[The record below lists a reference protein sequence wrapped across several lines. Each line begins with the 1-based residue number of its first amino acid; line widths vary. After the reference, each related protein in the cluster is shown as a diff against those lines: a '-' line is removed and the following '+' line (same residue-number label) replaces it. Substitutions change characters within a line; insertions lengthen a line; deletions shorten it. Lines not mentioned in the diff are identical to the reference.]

1 MTLSKKKKYC
11 VLSSSRAD
19 FGILSNLIKKLS
31 KKKYIK
37 LELILT
43 GSHISKKFGETKK
56 EAYEN
61 SIKNF
66 HELKLPSKNKNTED
80 LLFSSSILLNKLSKK
95 FKKEKYNYLIILGDR
110 FETFID
116 AYVATLYKVS
126 IIHLSGGDETEAAY
140 DNQFRH
146 AISKLSHLHFP
157 TNEISKNR
165 IIQMGENP
173 KYIFNFG
180 SLSVENIYKIKKIS
194 KKDIEK
200 EFNFK
205 LAKNFFLVTFHP
217 ETLGFK
223 NKKNLKSL
231 INAISTFKDVQFI
244 FTSSNAD
251 EGGDYINTMIENF
264 TKKSK
269 NIFFIRSFG
278 QKRYFNVMKYS
289 RGIIGN
295 SSSGVCEAPSFKIG
309 TLNLGNRQTG
319 RIKIK
324 SVINSDFAV
333 KNIIKGI
340 KIILSKK
347 FILQI
352 QNVRNPYYKKNTLKN
367 IVQKIMIFNKQN
379 LLIKKFNNKLN

>member
-110 FETFID
+110 FETFIA